1 MNLNFIMKPK
11 KLTLKKLKKEQRE
24 NKRKKQEIFIICIIV
39 IIGITFFSGVTVGK
53 AVYNTNIKNNTKIAK
68 PILEVEKDSE
78 IIITED
84 NKNGE
89 YHFTVKNYNQA
100 REVSQVD
107 LSYYIEILEND
118 LDDSIQYQ
126 LYQGD
131 KKLELKENRTEE
143 MIFHGNTEEE
153 QNYTLKVTYDAS
165 KNTIEDIM
173 QDIQI
178 KVHSEQLKI

>member
-1 MNLNFIMKPK
+1 MNFNFMMKPK
-11 KLTLKKLKKEQRE
+11 KLGLRNLKKEQRK
-24 NKRKKQEIFIICIIV
+24 NKGKKTEILMMILIIITV
-39 IIGITFFSGVTVGK
+39 FTFFAGVSLGK
-53 AVYNTNIKNNTKIAK
+53 AVYNTNIKNNTEIAK

-78 IIITED
+78 ILITED

-89 YHFTVKNYNQA
+89 YHFIVKNYNQEK
-100 REVSQVD
+100 EVSQVD
-107 LSYYIEILEND
+107 LVYYIEILEEN
-118 LDDSIQYQ
+118 LDESIQYQ

-131 KKLELKENRTEE
+131 EKLELKENRTEK
-143 MIFHGNTEEE
+143 MIFHGDTEEE

>member
-1 MNLNFIMKPK
+1 MKPK

-24 NKRKKQEIFIICIIV
+24 NKRKKQEVFIICIIV

-53 AVYNTNIKNNTKIAK
+53 AVYNTNIKNNTEIAK

-78 IIITED
+78 ILITED

-89 YHFTVKNYNQA
+89 YHFIVKNYNQEK
-100 REVSQVD
+100 EVSQVD
-107 LSYYIEILEND
+107 LVYYIEILEEN
-118 LDDSIQYQ
+118 LDESIQYQ

-131 KKLELKENRTEE
+131 EKLELKENRTEK
-143 MIFHGNTEEE
+143 MIFHGDTEEE
-153 QNYTLKVTYDAS
+153 QNYILKVTYDAS